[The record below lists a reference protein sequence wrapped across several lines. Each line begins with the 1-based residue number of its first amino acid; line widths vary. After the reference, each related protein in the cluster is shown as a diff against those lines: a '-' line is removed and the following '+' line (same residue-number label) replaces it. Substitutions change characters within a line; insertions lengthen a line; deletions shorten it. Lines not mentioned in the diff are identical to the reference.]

1 MLLLGS
7 IITHH
12 QREKINEISF
22 KKRRKSNSEA
32 QPLNSRITIAEPLR
46 TIMTQTVL
54 DYDQLQLIGRPT
66 IKKPAI
72 TDEPRL
78 KPNGW
83 IALSMIAL
91 KQAAIERNPFI
102 NQPRSACLPVASS
115 GSPVRDPAA
124 PWSQRAGKWPSES
137 VRHTEPGSHSPY
149 KCGKHFDW
157 IRWVFSLTYNLSRR
171 SRRNSVRAEHPM

>member
-1 MLLLGS
+1 MDD
-7 IITHH
+7 
-12 QREKINEISF
+12 
-22 KKRRKSNSEA
+22 
-32 QPLNSRITIAEPLR
+32 QPS
-46 TIMTQTVL
+46 
-54 DYDQLQLIGRPT
+54 
-66 IKKPAI
+66 KKPVI

-78 KPNGW
+78 KANGW

-91 KQAAIERNPFI
+91 KQTAIERDPFM

-137 VRHTEPGSHSPY
+137 VRRTEPGSHSPY
-149 KCGKHFDW
+149 KCSKHFGW

-171 SRRNSVRAEHPM
+171 SRGNSERAEHPMADLETIVPILLVESVPSQERQREKTRSASTKNESKEFNRKNW